1 MRDHPDASLMMMIGL
16 LNGRRRP
23 HSSGLPEEMGPL
35 SAASVVLHT
44 LEHVPTEVLLLQEV
58 SQLLEHLLLGD
69 HDFHR
74 LSPVVCL
81 RGEGEEGREVGK
93 RARL

>member
-35 SAASVVLHT
+35 SAASVAFHILK
-44 LEHVPTEVLLLQEV
+44 HVPTEILLLQEV
-58 SQLLEHLLLGD
+58 AQLLQHLLLGD

-74 LSPVVCL
+74 LGPVLRL